1 MRTQAWRTF
10 GAAAVLILVLA
21 TGCGSRPASPAVGA
35 PQSPSTVASLPHTPT
50 PEPWPSRYPGSAL
63 FSDAIDLITY
73 RLAYDEC
80 IVLSPSQLAAGFGGD
95 PADVHALA
103 SRYASATVP
112 DREVPAARG
121 CLDGLQAQLGR
132 TGP

>member
-1 MRTQAWRTF
+1 M
-10 GAAAVLILVLA
+10 
-21 TGCGSRPASPAVGA
+21 
-35 PQSPSTVASLPHTPT
+35 
-50 PEPWPSRYPGSAL
+50 
-63 FSDAIDLITY
+63 FSDPIDLVTY
-73 RLAYDEC
+73 HLAYDEC

-103 SRYASATVP
+103 GRYASATVP
-112 DREVPAARG
+112 DREVPAERG